1 VLRVGVVG
9 DYDSGNETHRATDAA
24 LVHAAASLGAT
35 ATGEWVATEKVGAGG
50 AGELEGFDC
59 LLIAPASPYR
69 STEGALTAIRY
80 ARTSDIPLLGTCGG
94 NQGLSSCRV
103 YVSSWARSSSR
114 KPRAPCLLPTR
125 SWWLSSKLRKNGS
138 YSHSIVPGGLL
149 VMSRTTRFTSLTSL
163 VIRVETRA
171 RTS

>member
-24 LVHAAASLGAT
+24 LVHAAAALGAT
-35 ATGEWVATEKVGAGG
+35 ATGEWVATEKVGSGG

-69 STEGALTAIRY
+69 STDGALTAIRY

-94 NQGLSSCRV
+94 FQHIVLEFARNVLGYEDAEHAELNPHASRLFITPLSC
-103 YVSSWARSSSR
+103 
-114 KPRAPCLLPTR
+114 
-125 SWWLSSKLRKNGS
+125 
-138 YSHSIVPGGLL
+138 
-149 VMSRTTRFTSLTSL
+149 SL
-163 VIRVETRA
+163 VGQTLPVHLEPGSLA
-171 RTS
+171 AVAYDRTEVFR